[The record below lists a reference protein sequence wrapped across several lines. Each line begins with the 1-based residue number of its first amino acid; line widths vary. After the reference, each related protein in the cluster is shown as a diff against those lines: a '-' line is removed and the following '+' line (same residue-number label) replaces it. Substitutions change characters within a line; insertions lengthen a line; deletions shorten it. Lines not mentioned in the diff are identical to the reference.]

1 VFPAPVTP
9 SELVTAQLAHGA
21 SVAAF
26 NTNYP
31 FFVSIDLNVGV
42 D

>member
-1 VFPAPVTP
+1 
-9 SELVTAQLAHGA
+9 VTAQLAHAA

-31 FFVSIDLNVGV
+31 FFYNEDLNVGAAV
-42 D
+42 PT